1 MQEPSSQ
8 PNSPRKSV
16 WLHLWQ
22 AFGRTQAVAYPEFGC
37 YSGTMWSCAL
47 GSLVLRNL
55 NVVDIKQ
62 CICKTSST
70 AFVIKP

>member
-8 PNSPRKSV
+8 PNSPKKSV

-22 AFGRTQAVAYPEFGC
+22 AFGLNEAVAYPEFGC
-37 YSGTMWSCAL
+37 YSGTMWARAL
-47 GSLVLRNL
+47 GSLGLRYP

-70 AFVIKP
+70 AFVIKA